1 MNQTIVLKELSTSVP
16 GKDNIVCVYDYEYQ
30 VANLR
35 HNHNQYKLQC
45 FLRTKKYLRGSNF
58 LNSLKQK
65 YSLCYKIVVAN
76 KGYSVTKRRALSY
89 VCCMKK

>member
-1 MNQTIVLKELSTSVP
+1 MNPTIVPKELSTSVP

-30 VANLR
+30 VAIICA

-65 YSLCYKIVVAN
+65 YSLYYKMVVQTR
-76 KGYSVTKRRALSY
+76 VIL
-89 VCCMKK
+89 